1 MSSPLKIGLVA
12 GESSGD
18 QLGAGLIRSLKLHY
32 PEAQFEGIGGDRMLT
47 EGFRSLYPLDRLS
60 VMGFIEPLKRL
71 PELLG
76 IRRHLYQHF
85 ANNRFDLVVGI
96 DSPDFNL
103 GLEKKLRQQGLL
115 TAHYVSP
122 SVWAWRQGRVK
133 KIASAVDLMLTL
145 LPFEADF
152 YEQHDVP
159 VVFVGHPLAEEI
171 PLVTDTIQ
179 ARKRLNLPEAGRIL
193 TLMPGSRA
201 SEVDSLGRLFLE
213 VAQSCRRQL
222 PGLHLVVPAAS
233 HDRLEQLNGLLNE
246 YPALSVTLLEG
257 QSHLAMA
264 AADVVLLSSG
274 TSTLEAMLLNKP
286 MVVSY
291 RLGKWTHALVSRM
304 LKVPWVSL
312 PNLLASETLVPELLQ
327 DNATVDNLSDA
338 VLTYFLDEKKVL
350 ALQHRFAEIHQTL
363 RHGGN
368 RAAAQALVDLLEN
381 RRR

>member
-32 PEAQFEGIGGDRMLT
+32 PEAQFEGIGGDKMLS
-47 EGFRSLYPLDRLS
+47 EGFRSLYPMDRLS

-85 ANNRFDLVVGI
+85 TNNRFDLVVGI

-152 YEQHDVP
+152 YKQHDVP

-179 ARKRLNLPEAGRIL
+179 ARKWLNLPEAGPIL

-222 PGLHLVVPAAS
+222 PDLHLIVPAAS
-233 HDRLEQLNGLLNE
+233 HDRLEQLNGLLNK
-246 YPALSVTLLEG
+246 YPTMSVTLLDG
-257 QSHLAMA
+257 HSHLAMA

-291 RLGKWTHALVSRM
+291 RLGKWTYALVSRM

-327 DNATVDNLSDA
+327 DNATVDNLSEA

-350 ALQHRFAEIHQTL
+350 ALQHRFAELHQTL
-363 RHGGN
+363 CHGGN
-368 RAAAQALVDLLEN
+368 RAAAQALVGLLEN
-381 RRR
+381 RGR

>member
-18 QLGAGLIRSLKLHY
+18 QLGAGIIRSLKSHY
-32 PEAQFEGIGGDRMLT
+32 PDAQFEGIGGDKMLS
-47 EGFRSLYPLDRLS
+47 EGFRSLFPMDRLS

-71 PELLG
+71 PELLR
-76 IRRHLYQHF
+76 IRRNLYHHF
-85 ANNRFDLVVGI
+85 IKNRFDLVVGI

-152 YEQHDVP
+152 YKQHDVP

-171 PLVTDTIQ
+171 PLVTDSMQ
-179 ARKRLNLPEAGRIL
+179 ARKTLNLPEVGRIL

-213 VAQSCRRQL
+213 VAQSCRRRL
-222 PGLHLVVPAAS
+222 PGLHLIVPAAS

-246 YPALSVTLLEG
+246 YPELSVTLLEG

-274 TSTLEAMLLNKP
+274 TSALEALLLNKP

-291 RLGKWTHALVSRM
+291 RLGKWTYALVSRM

-327 DNATVDNLSDA
+327 DNATVDKLSDA
-338 VLTYFLDEKKVL
+338 VLAYFLDEKKVRV
-350 ALQHRFAEIHQTL
+350 LQQRFTELHQTL

-368 RAAAQALVDLLEN
+368 RAAAQALVDLLED

>member
-32 PEAQFEGIGGDRMLT
+32 PEAQFEGIGGDKMLS
-47 EGFRSLYPLDRLS
+47 EGFRSLFPMDRLS

-85 ANNRFDLVVGI
+85 IKNRFDLVVGI

-152 YEQHDVP
+152 YKQHDVP
-159 VVFVGHPLAEEI
+159 VVFVGPPLAEEI
-171 PLVTDTIQ
+171 PLVTDSIQ
-179 ARKRLNLPEAGRIL
+179 ARKTLNLPEDGRIL

-201 SEVDSLGRLFLE
+201 SEVDSLGRLFLD

-246 YPALSVTLLEG
+246 YPELSVTLLEG

-291 RLGKWTHALVSRM
+291 RLGKWTYALVSRM

-312 PNLLASETLVPELLQ
+312 PNLLASEALVPELLQ
-327 DNATVDNLSDA
+327 DNATVDNLSNA
-338 VLTYFLDEKKVL
+338 VLAYFLDEKKVL
-350 ALQHRFAEIHQTL
+350 ALQHRFAELHQTL
-363 RHGGN
+363 CHGGN
-368 RAAAQALVDLLEN
+368 RAAGQALVDLLED

>member
-1 MSSPLKIGLVA
+1 MPPALKIGLIA

-18 QLGAGLIRSLKLHY
+18 QLGAGLIRSLKSRY
-32 PEAQFEGIGGDRMLT
+32 PDAQFEGIGGDKMLS
-47 EGFRSLYPLDRLS
+47 EGFRSLFPMERLS

-71 PELLG
+71 PELLC
-76 IRRHLYQHF
+76 IRRHLYNHF
-85 ANNRFDLVVGI
+85 IKNQFDLVVGI

-103 GLEKKLRQQGLL
+103 GLEKKLRRRGLL

-152 YEQHDVP
+152 FQQHDVP

-171 PLVTDTIQ
+171 PLVTDSIG
-179 ARKRLNLPEAGRIL
+179 ARKALKLPESGRIL

-213 VAQSCRRQL
+213 VGQTCRHQL

-233 HDRLEQLNGLLNE
+233 HDRLKQLNGLLGE
-246 YPALSVTLLEG
+246 YPELSVTLLEG

-291 RLGKWTHALVSRM
+291 RLGKWTYALVSRM
-304 LKVPWVSL
+304 LNVPWVSL

-327 DNATVDNLSDA
+327 DDATVDNLSDA
-338 VLTYFLDEKKVL
+338 VLTYFLDEKKVQK
-350 ALQHRFAEIHQTL
+350 LQQRFAGLHQTL

-368 RAAAQALVDLLEN
+368 QAAAQALTDLLEGG
-381 RRR
+381 RR

>member
-18 QLGAGLIRSLKLHY
+18 QLGAGLIRSLKSHY
-32 PEAQFEGIGGDRMLT
+32 PDAQFEGIGGDKMLS
-47 EGFRSLYPLDRLS
+47 EGFRSLFPMDRLS

-71 PELLG
+71 PELLR
-76 IRRHLYQHF
+76 IRRNLYHHF
-85 ANNRFDLVVGI
+85 IKNRFDLVVGI

-152 YEQHDVP
+152 YKQHDVP

-171 PLVTDTIQ
+171 PLVTDSIQ
-179 ARKRLNLPEAGRIL
+179 ARKTLNIPEVGRIL

-213 VAQSCRRQL
+213 VAQSCRRRL
-222 PGLHLVVPAAS
+222 PGLHLIVPAAS

-246 YPALSVTLLEG
+246 YPELSVTLLEG

-274 TSTLEAMLLNKP
+274 TSALEAMLLNKP

-291 RLGKWTHALVSRM
+291 RLGKWTYALVSRM

-327 DNATVDNLSDA
+327 DNATVDKLSDA
-338 VLTYFLDEKKVL
+338 VLAYFLDEKKVRV
-350 ALQHRFAEIHQTL
+350 LQQRFTELHQTL

-368 RAAAQALVDLLEN
+368 RAAAQALVDLLED

>member
-32 PEAQFEGIGGDRMLT
+32 PEAQFEGIGGDKMLS
-47 EGFRSLYPLDRLS
+47 EGFRSLFPMDRLS

-85 ANNRFDLVVGI
+85 TKNRFDLVVGI

-152 YEQHDVP
+152 YKQHDVP

-171 PLVTDTIQ
+171 PLVTDSIQ
-179 ARKRLNLPEAGRIL
+179 ARKTLNLPEDGRIL

-246 YPALSVTLLEG
+246 YPELSVTLLEG

-291 RLGKWTHALVSRM
+291 RLGKWTYALVSRM

-312 PNLLASETLVPELLQ
+312 PNLLASEALVPELLQ
-327 DNATVDNLSDA
+327 DNATVDNLSNA
-338 VLTYFLDEKKVL
+338 VLAYFLDEKKVL
-350 ALQHRFAEIHQTL
+350 ALQRRFAELHQTL

-368 RAAAQALVDLLEN
+368 RAAGQALVDLLED

>member
-32 PEAQFEGIGGDRMLT
+32 PDAQFEGIGGDKMLF
-47 EGFRSLYPLDRLS
+47 EGFRSLYPMDRLS

-85 ANNRFDLVVGI
+85 TNNRFDLVVGI

-103 GLEKKLRQQGLL
+103 G
-115 TAHYVSP
+115 
-122 SVWAWRQGRVK
+122 VK
-133 KIASAVDLMLTL
+133 KIARAVDLMLTL

-152 YEQHDVP
+152 YQQHDVP

-171 PLVTDTIQ
+171 PLVTDSIQ
-179 ARKRLNLPEAGRIL
+179 ARKTLNLPEAGRIL

-233 HDRLEQLNGLLNE
+233 HDRLEQLNALLND

-291 RLGKWTHALVSRM
+291 RLGKWTYALVSRM

-327 DNATVDNLSDA
+327 DKATVDNLSEA

-350 ALQHRFAEIHQTL
+350 ALQHRFAELHQTL

-368 RAAAQALVDLLEN
+368 RAAAQALVDLLEK
-381 RRR
+381 RGR

>member
-1 MSSPLKIGLVA
+1 
-12 GESSGD
+12 
-18 QLGAGLIRSLKLHY
+18 GAGLIKSLKLHY
-32 PEAQFEGIGGDRMLT
+32 PDAQFEGIGGDKMLS
-47 EGFRSLYPLDRLS
+47 EGFRSLFPMDRLS

-76 IRRHLYQHF
+76 IRRELYRHF
-85 ANNRFDLVVGI
+85 IKNRFDLVVGI

-103 GLEKKLRQQGLL
+103 GLEKKLRQRGLL

-152 YEQHDVP
+152 YRQHKVP

-171 PLVTDTIQ
+171 PLSTDNVQ
-179 ARKRLNLPEAGRIL
+179 ARKTLNLPVDGRIL

-213 VAQSCRRQL
+213 TAQRCRYQL
-222 PGLHLVVPAAS
+222 SGLHLIIPAANDNR
-233 HDRLEQLNGLLNE
+233 HEQLHSLLHD
-246 YPALSVTLLEG
+246 YPGLSVTLLKG

-274 TSTLEAMLLNKP
+274 TSALEAMLLNKP

-291 RLGKWTHALVSRM
+291 RLGKWTYALVSRM

-327 DNATVDNLSDA
+327 ENATVEKLSDA
-338 VLTYFLDEKKVL
+338 VLSYFLDATKVQV
-350 ALQHRFAEIHQTL
+350 LQQRFAELHLTL
-363 RHGGN
+363 RHGGSDT
-368 RAAAQALVDLLEN
+368 AARALVSLLES
-381 RRR
+381 RLR

>member
-1 MSSPLKIGLVA
+1 
-12 GESSGD
+12 
-18 QLGAGLIRSLKLHY
+18 
-32 PEAQFEGIGGDRMLT
+32 
-47 EGFRSLYPLDRLS
+47 
-60 VMGFIEPLKRL
+60 
-71 PELLG
+71 
-76 IRRHLYQHF
+76 
-85 ANNRFDLVVGI
+85 
-96 DSPDFNL
+96 
-103 GLEKKLRQQGLL
+103 
-115 TAHYVSP
+115 
-122 SVWAWRQGRVK
+122 
-133 KIASAVDLMLTL
+133 MLTL

-152 YEQHDVP
+152 YKQHDVP

-179 ARKRLNLPEAGRIL
+179 ARKWLNLPEAGPIL

-222 PGLHLVVPAAS
+222 PDLHLIVPAAS
-233 HDRLEQLNGLLNE
+233 HDRLEQLNGLLNK
-246 YPALSVTLLEG
+246 YPTMSVTLLDG

-291 RLGKWTHALVSRM
+291 RLGKWTYALVSRM

-327 DNATVDNLSDA
+327 DNATVDNLSEA

-350 ALQHRFAEIHQTL
+350 ALQHRFAELHQTL
-363 RHGGN
+363 CHGGN
-368 RAAAQALVDLLEN
+368 RAAAQALVGLLEN
-381 RRR
+381 RGR